1 MRMCFVCHIIWYRAQ
16 YETSEFSL
24 TAPAPEIVEA
34 RFIGACAVVVDFDDT
49 ISQVDACSDALDSDS
64 MDLLGTGNNAVDQFS
79 QVFLLH
85 YFKKHYFIVNLLW
98 TTYKMYKIRFQR
110 KTHKEGEFT
119 TYNYTSIGCVQGNR
133 HKIGHRIMMSW
144 KSNVVP
150 MQHWLKI
157 WVYNLHIQYVG
168 NSYDITRSCDQSITK
183 TSK

>member
-1 MRMCFVCHIIWYRAQ
+1 MRMYFVCHIIWYRAQ

-85 YFKKHYFIVNLLW
+85 YFKKHYFVVNLLW
-98 TTYKMYKIRFQR
+98 TPYIKYPKLGS
-110 KTHKEGEFT
+110 KE
-119 TYNYTSIGCVQGNR
+119 
-133 HKIGHRIMMSW
+133 K
-144 KSNVVP
+144 
-150 MQHWLKI
+150 LKKKWI
-157 WVYNLHIQYVG
+157 YNLILASNMYEG
-168 NSYDITRSCDQSITK
+168 FE
-183 TSK
+183 